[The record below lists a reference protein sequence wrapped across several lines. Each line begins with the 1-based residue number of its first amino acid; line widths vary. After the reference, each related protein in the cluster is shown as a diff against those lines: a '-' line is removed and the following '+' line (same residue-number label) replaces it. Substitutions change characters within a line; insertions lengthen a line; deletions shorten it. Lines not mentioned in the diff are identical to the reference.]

1 MSTRERKHDKKIKQ
15 HKADTRKLK
24 ITAETLNSQVFG
36 LKEQIKE
43 ATARLNAAKKQR
55 LPKSELLPIGR
66 EIANLRM
73 QLGALNNGKTMV
85 DNSVNSAVMGGTI
98 LTVNHA
104 YKQTETIQKKV
115 FDVVDP
121 LELRMRAFRI
131 EENNAD
137 FANLVED
144 LTNAPGSDDD
154 GDEAGQEILDEL
166 NSQAVDEDGIPVT
179 GGIALEAMTDEE
191 YEQYL
196 LGNEQRQRRDGTL
209 AEEDRELEIQI
220 AMLTAKETP
229 TTKPVKSKRPVT
241 PPPIASSSSSSR
253 N

>member
-1 MSTRERKHDKKIKQ
+1 MSSREKKHDKKVKQ

-24 ITAETLNSQVFG
+24 ITAETLNSQLFG

-43 ATARLNAAKKQR
+43 ATARLTDAKKQR
-55 LPKSELLPIGR
+55 LPKSELLPIAR
-66 EIANLRM
+66 EIANLRK
-73 QLGALNNGKTMV
+73 QSGALSNGKTMV

-115 FDVVDP
+115 FDSVNP
-121 LELRMRAFRI
+121 LELRMRAAKI
-131 EENNAD
+131 EKNNED
-137 FANLVED
+137 FADLVED

-166 NSQAVDEDGIPVT
+166 NTQAVDEDGISIT
-179 GGIALEAMTDEE
+179 GGIALEEMTDEE

-196 LGNEQRQRRDGTL
+196 LGNEQKQRRNGTK

-220 AMLTAKETP
+220 AMLTAKDTP
-229 TTKPVKSKRPVT
+229 TTKPVKSKRPVS
-241 PPPIASSSSSSR
+241 PPPVASSSRGSM
-253 N
+253 